1 MEFVK
6 EFATFLH
13 EKGAIKFGDF
23 TLSSGKKSSYY
34 VDLRMVASF
43 PHQFRKMIKHLQ
55 NQIIEKV
62 GLENFDYIVSIP
74 TGGLV
79 IASSL
84 AFEIVKP
91 LIYVRNKPK
100 EYGTS
105 KSIEGF
111 IERGKKVL
119 MIDDVAT
126 TGGSIINAIESLKEA
141 GIITSDS
148 FVIINRMEG
157 ATESL
162 EAKGVKMHQ
171 LTDIFEITKILHEQ
185 NLVSND
191 VLESVSKQTGSK

>member
-84 AFEIVKP
+84 AFETVKP

-111 IERGKKVL
+111 IEQGKKVL

-141 GIITSDS
+141 GIILSDA

-157 ATESL
+157 AAESL

>member
-126 TGGSIINAIESLKEA
+126 TGGSIISAIELLKEA
-141 GIITSDS
+141 GIIVSDS

-162 EAKGVKMHQ
+162 EAKGVRMHQ

>member
-84 AFEIVKP
+84 AFETVKP

-141 GIITSDS
+141 GIIVSDA

-157 ATESL
+157 AAESL

>member
-23 TLSSGKKSSYY
+23 TLSSGKKSFYY
-34 VDLRMVASF
+34 VDLRMIASF

-111 IERGKKVL
+111 IEPGKKVL

-126 TGGSIINAIESLKEA
+126 TGGSIISAIESLKEA
-141 GIITSDS
+141 GIIVSDA

-162 EAKGVKMHQ
+162 EAKGVRMHQ
-171 LTDIFEITKILHEQ
+171 LTEIFEITKILHEQ